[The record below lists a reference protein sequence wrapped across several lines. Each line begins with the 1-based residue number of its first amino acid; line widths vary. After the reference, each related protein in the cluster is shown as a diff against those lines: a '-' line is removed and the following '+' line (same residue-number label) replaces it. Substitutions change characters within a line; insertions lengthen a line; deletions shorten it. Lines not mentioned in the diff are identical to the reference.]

1 MGLHKTLDYWSTDML
16 NFDFLEKGL
25 DRKKPSRAGDFLH
38 SLWYRRQDE
47 SAIASLDGYFMPKKN
62 LLYEYYN
69 FLSARQNSAKTIN
82 AFITHLQ
89 LLKKSCDYGAF
100 EVGII
105 RDYVVMS

>member
-1 MGLHKTLDYWSTDML
+1 ML
-16 NFDFLEKGL
+16 NFDFLEKDLG
-25 DRKKPSRAGDFLH
+25 RKKPSRTGDFLY
-38 SLWYRRQDE
+38 SLWYWRQDK
-47 SAIASLDGYFMPKKN
+47 SAIASLDGYFTPKKN

-82 AFITHLQ
+82 DFITHLQ

-100 EVGII
+100 EVEII